1 MAVPGA
7 WTIHSPERLSRHLSG
22 SPLPAT
28 RGNKG
33 WLAISA
39 GKTRISSRETRVF
52 GDKIFLSEEIVM
64 GMIAFYAGLFI
75 GILLGFL
82 LASLLS
88 FSLAKPKAGAL
99 PDQADG
105 YSPVD
110 LLKP

>member
-1 MAVPGA
+1 
-7 WTIHSPERLSRHLSG
+7 
-22 SPLPAT
+22 
-28 RGNKG
+28 
-33 WLAISA
+33 
-39 GKTRISSRETRVF
+39 
-52 GDKIFLSEEIVM
+52 M

-82 LASLLS
+82 LSSL
-88 FSLAKPKAGAL
+88 FAFYLAKQKAGVL